1 MCCAIYAP
9 HSPPLPRT
17 VIFEMTC
24 FRRNLSPVF
33 EETLEYFLPVVEVRR
48 KRLEVSVFHDSRFLG
63 KYIGRNV
70 VLGRCIVSLDNL
82 ADQLSENLTSGIHN
96 ATVTEWYM
104 LMPPAAPKSAETGD
118 EKNNQVKRALSLPR
132 STSAPPVGHAGSSMS
147 RASDSPPRR
156 RRPVRRSQSQDS
168 MSDSSKN

>member
-1 MCCAIYAP
+1 
-9 HSPPLPRT
+9 
-17 VIFEMTC
+17 MTC

-104 LMPPAAPKSAETGD
+104 LMPPAPKSDTVD
-118 EKNNQVKRALSLPR
+118 EKNNQVKRTLSLPR
-132 STSAPPVGHAGSSMS
+132 STSAPPIGNAGSSMS

>member
-1 MCCAIYAP
+1 
-9 HSPPLPRT
+9 
-17 VIFEMTC
+17 MTC

-104 LMPPAAPKSAETGD
+104 LMPPAAPKSETGD

-156 RRPVRRSQSQDS
+156 RRPVRRSHSQDS